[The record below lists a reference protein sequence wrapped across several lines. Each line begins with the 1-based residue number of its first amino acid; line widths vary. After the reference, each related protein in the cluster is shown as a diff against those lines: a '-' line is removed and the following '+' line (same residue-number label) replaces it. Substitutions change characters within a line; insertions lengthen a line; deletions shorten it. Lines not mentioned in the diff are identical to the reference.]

1 MSKQIK
7 APWHIHVPM
16 TVFTAA
22 TIVLTVLDHS
32 SMAIYFAVLTFLAFA
47 GSSAVA
53 GIYDKDKEEK
63 K

>member
-1 MSKQIK
+1 
-7 APWHIHVPM
+7 M
-16 TVFTAA
+16 TGFAAA

>member
-1 MSKQIK
+1 
-7 APWHIHVPM
+7 M
-16 TVFTAA
+16 TVFAAA

-47 GSSAVA
+47 GSSAVVNFQ
-53 GIYDKDKEEK
+53 DKDKEEK